1 MQYTVGQ
8 MAKRLGVVPSTLRYY
23 DKEGLLPFVER
34 TDGGIRLFK
43 ESDYEW
49 LSIIE
54 CLKQSGLS
62 IKEIRQYIDLCRQ
75 GDATIPERLE
85 LFRNRR
91 RAVERQ
97 MAELQKTMDML
108 DYKLWFYQ
116 TAAEAGST
124 EVHKDDTVED
134 IRCGKRSCGPWDAA
148 STEPQ
153 GISKRARCRCLFCNA
168 PL

>member
-1 MQYTVGQ
+1 MGYSIGQAAEKMGLTAHTV
-8 MAKRLGVVPSTLRYY
+8 RYY

-62 IKEIRQYIDLCRQ
+62 IKEIRRYIDLCRE
-75 GDATIPERLE
+75 GDATIPERLQ
-85 LFRNRR
+85 LFVNRR
-91 RAVERQ
+91 LAVQQQ
-97 MAELQKTMDML
+97 MAQLQKTLDLL

-116 TAAEAGST
+116 TSEEAGTTSIHDGQT
-124 EVHKDDTVED
+124 AED
-134 IRCGKRSCGPWDAA
+134 IPEEYREAFQHAHGRGD
-148 STEPQ
+148 
-153 GISKRARCRCLFCNA
+153 N
-168 PL
+168 

>member
-8 MAKRLGVVPSTLRYY
+8 MAKRLGVAPSTLRYY
-23 DKEGLLPFVER
+23 DKEGLLPYVER
-34 TDGGIRLFK
+34 TNGGIRVFK

-75 GDATIPERLE
+75 GDATIRERLQ
-85 LFRNRR
+85 LFVNRR
-91 RAVERQ
+91 RAVQQQ
-97 MAELQKTMDML
+97 MAQLQKTLDML

-116 TAAEAGST
+116 TSAEAGT
-124 EVHKDDTVED
+124 TAIHDGQTVED
-134 IRCGKRSCGPWDAA
+134 IP
-148 STEPQ
+148 PQ
-153 GISKRARCRCLFCNA
+153 YREAFTHAKGNGEN
-168 PL
+168 

>member
-8 MAKRLGVVPSTLRYY
+8 MAKRLGVAPSTLRYY

-62 IKEIRQYIDLCRQ
+62 IKEIRQYTEYAFVSDNLS
-75 GDATIPERLE
+75 
-85 LFRNRR
+85 NRR

-134 IRCGKRSCGPWDAA
+134 I
-148 STEPQ
+148 PQ
-153 GISKRARCRCLFCNA
+153 PLRETFLRAMGRGGH
-168 PL
+168 

>member
-1 MQYTVGQ
+1 MKYTVGQ
-8 MAKRLGVVPSTLRYY
+8 MAKRLGVAPSTLRYY

-124 EVHKDDTVED
+124 EVHKGDTVED
-134 IRCGKRSCGPWDAA
+134 I
-148 STEPQ
+148 PQ
-153 GISKRARCRCLFCNA
+153 PLRETFLRAMGRGGH
-168 PL
+168 